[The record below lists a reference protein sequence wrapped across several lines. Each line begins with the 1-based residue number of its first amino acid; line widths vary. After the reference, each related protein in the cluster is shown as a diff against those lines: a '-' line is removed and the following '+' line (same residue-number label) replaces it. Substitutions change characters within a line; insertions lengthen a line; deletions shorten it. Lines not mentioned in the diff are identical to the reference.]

1 MRFIHSER
9 PLIDPDSID
18 YALNC
23 CFSPGKPSNLRTCG
37 WTQKADCSP
46 NLHSLASSTRS
57 LALCKHERVLFS
69 RVSSNPGPPLDR
81 KCKTNPS
88 CSKQMRF
95 GALNSLRRTN
105 KNVSATKIKALNPN
119 WRYFTA
125 KHVLIEAVR
134 DQKHCRIQTSIF
146 LPEAENALM
155 LLVIS
160 RVLRLAPP
168 RSLGRSCLSP
178 GIRRPNG

>member
-18 YALNC
+18 Y
-23 CFSPGKPSNLRTCG
+23 GKTSNLCTCG

-57 LALCKHERVLFS
+57 LALGKHARVLFS
-69 RVSSNPGPPLDR
+69 RISSNPGPSLDQ

-88 CSKQMRF
+88 CSKQMSF
-95 GALNSLRRTN
+95 GALKSLHCTN
-105 KNVSATKIKALNPN
+105 KNASATKIKALNPN

-134 DQKHCRIQTSIF
+134 DKKNVEYK
-146 LPEAENALM
+146 P
-155 LLVIS
+155 
-160 RVLRLAPP
+160 
-168 RSLGRSCLSP
+168 
-178 GIRRPNG
+178 